1 MTTEPG
7 TLNYSTCICI
17 LMFLMIKQ
25 ISIFFKRK
33 KKQHTIFILTAAAL
47 AITARFRNGDLD
59 FVWTNTSQNNYEIFL
74 SKDGRSDPWVRVF
87 RTQYSIAD
95 IMMYNSVR
103 ITVFDQKTRS
113 SYQHTYEGLYSF
125 KNWIAISPSECR
137 WFYPNLVIQTFFNL
151 VGRTDLKLAV

>member
-1 MTTEPG
+1 
-7 TLNYSTCICI
+7 
-17 LMFLMIKQ
+17 MIKQ

-33 KKQHTIFILTAAAL
+33 KKQQTIFILTAAAL

-95 IMMYNSVR
+95 IMMYNSVG

-125 KNWIAISPSECR
+125 KN
-137 WFYPNLVIQTFFNL
+137 
-151 VGRTDLKLAV
+151 